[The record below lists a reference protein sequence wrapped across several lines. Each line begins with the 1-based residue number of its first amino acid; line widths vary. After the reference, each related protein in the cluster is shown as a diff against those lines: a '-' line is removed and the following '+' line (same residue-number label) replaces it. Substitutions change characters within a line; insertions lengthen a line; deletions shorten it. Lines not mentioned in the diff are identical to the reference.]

1 MYFSH
6 HPMSR
11 RSRSMVARAYC
22 RATGSTRVSVEPGL
36 ALTFDR
42 TTWAPIIQGLGTDVR
57 TVAIDLPGH
66 GETGG
71 SPSSLWLSILSMGRC
86 RPRALRARRLR
97 PPGRRRPGRGMAGQ
111 RPLRPPRRTRPLRQP
126 APSLHQLLAHR
137 KPSKPAPTGVETPIS
152 RLRRSPGGPWAT
164 YAAVSAAL
172 SAGTSRE
179 PGSP

>member
-86 RPRALRARRLR
+86 RPRALRARRFRHRGAGVQVEEWPDSGHCVHLVELDRFASRLR
-97 PPGRRRPGRGMAGQ
+97 AFINSLHTGSRAN
-111 RPLRPPRRTRPLRQP
+111 PLRQ
-126 APSLHQLLAHR
+126 
-137 KPSKPAPTGVETPIS
+137 ES
-152 RLRRSPGGPWAT
+152 RPR
-164 YAAVSAAL
+164 
-172 SAGTSRE
+172 SAGCAGAQVV
-179 PGSP
+179 PGRPTQP